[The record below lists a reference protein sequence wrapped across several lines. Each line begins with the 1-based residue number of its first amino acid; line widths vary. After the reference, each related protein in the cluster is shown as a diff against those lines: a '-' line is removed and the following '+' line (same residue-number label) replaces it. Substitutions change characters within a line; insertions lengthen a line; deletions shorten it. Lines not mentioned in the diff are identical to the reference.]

1 MRGVWEEILDELATK
16 ERLRQGLVKTP
27 SLCAIDSQSVKK
39 VQFVSIE
46 TGIDGNKKINGRK
59 RTILVD
65 TSGLPF
71 GINVTAAN
79 ISDNQAGIL
88 AVNNVPTLMKIIGY
102 QGYKT
107 VFKEY
112 VENTFNWIIEFGQR
126 PESQQGFVPQK
137 NRWQVER
144 TFSWLNFKRRLNRD
158 VEKTIEAS
166 KAMLEIAFSY
176 IILKYLFISFISSY
190 LF

>member
-1 MRGVWEEILDELATK
+1 
-16 ERLRQGLVKTP
+16 
-27 SLCAIDSQSVKK
+27 
-39 VQFVSIE
+39 
-46 TGIDGNKKINGRK
+46 
-59 RTILVD
+59 
-65 TSGLPF
+65 
-71 GINVTAAN
+71 
-79 ISDNQAGIL
+79 
-88 AVNNVPTLMKIIGY
+88 MKIIGD

-112 VENTFNWIIEFGQR
+112 VKNTFNWIIEFGQR

-144 TFSWLNFKRRLNRD
+144 TFSWLNFKRRLNRN

-176 IILKYLFISFISSY
+176 IILNRLTKNIFLV
-190 LF
+190 L